1 MINNNNNN
9 NNNNNRVNTSHK
21 SEVNILWNQQVRN
34 DRTVPNNKQDI
45 IIHDNEIG
53 ICMLI
58 DVAIPGDR
66 NVIKKEAEK
75 IFKCKDL
82 LIEINRTW
90 NMKAKLIPVII
101 DTDNTWKTYQESMK
115 LRIYKKQPYWARHT
129 SYGKYSCESTK
140 HISRAK

>member
-90 NMKAKLIPVII
+90 NMKAKLIPVINRHRQYLKNI
-101 DTDNTWKTYQESMK
+101 SGKHEIKDIQKTAILGAAHI
-115 LRIYKKQPYWARHT
+115 LRKVLM
-129 SYGKYSCESTK
+129 
-140 HISRAK
+140 

>member
-1 MINNNNNN
+1 MINNNN

-90 NMKAKLIPVII
+90 NMKAKLIPVINRHRQYLKNI
-101 DTDNTWKTYQESMK
+101 SGKHEIKDIQKTAILGAAHI
-115 LRIYKKQPYWARHT
+115 LRKVLM
-129 SYGKYSCESTK
+129 
-140 HISRAK
+140 